1 MLHGNKGKYLM
12 EAKSTIKNI
21 LESMICLMIKDT
33 KVKDGTLVKYL
44 KKASLYPVHFT
55 RINAYTTLLITKD
68 NILKQLASKSP
79 QFMKLVGLERTEEQ
93 MENGN
98 DPVLGFYMVPSVS
111 YESRMDKIREK
122 IKNRNYDIYTS
133 MGVKYMREN
142 FIQQGKKP

>member
-1 MLHGNKGKYLM
+1 M

-55 RINAYTTLLITKD
+55 RINAHTTLLITKD

-79 QFMKLVGLERTEEQ
+79 QFMKLIGLERTEE
-93 MENGN
+93 
-98 DPVLGFYMVPSVS
+98 
-111 YESRMDKIREK
+111 
-122 IKNRNYDIYTS
+122 
-133 MGVKYMREN
+133 
-142 FIQQGKKP
+142 

>member
-1 MLHGNKGKYLM
+1 MVHGNKGKYLM

-79 QFMKLVGLERTEEQ
+79 QFMKLIGLERTEE
-93 MENGN
+93 
-98 DPVLGFYMVPSVS
+98 
-111 YESRMDKIREK
+111 
-122 IKNRNYDIYTS
+122 
-133 MGVKYMREN
+133 
-142 FIQQGKKP
+142 